1 MDARTG
7 GVLALILGQGMKL
20 VLVGQGVGLITA
32 LGLTRLIASRLYG
45 IAATDPSVLLCVSG
59 LLLLVA
65 LLACCLPARRA
76 MRVDAMEALRYE

>member
-65 LLACCLPARRA
+65 LLACYLPARRA
-76 MRVDAMEALRYE
+76 MRVDPMEALCYE